1 MCTVGRGVAPLKAAL
16 DHLRHALT
24 HLDAAEQHAA
34 AAQVD
39 HIIHDVQATI
49 SAASGT

>member
-1 MCTVGRGVAPLKAAL
+1 MCTATPGIATLQAAL
-16 DHLRHALT
+16 DHLRYALT
-24 HLDAAEQHAA
+24 HLDAAEQHAV

-39 HIIHDVQATI
+39 YIIHDVQATI